1 MMTEPRIIIPDTIS
15 PAAFHRR
22 RANAQVETFGG
33 ETMGTTWS
41 AKIVAPPANV
51 QAEIEAVLA
60 NIIAQMS
67 HWEPTSQLSR
77 INAAAPGTW
86 HRIGPEFAQVM
97 KIALDIAERSGG
109 AFDPAMGVPVNLWGF
124 GPPGPRS
131 DWGAGLPSEA
141 EIEAARA
148 ASGYDAID
156 FDPLLLRLRLT
167 RPVRLDL
174 SGIAKGYAIDAVAA
188 RLRALGCLDFLVEIG
203 GELLGEG
210 IQPDGQPWWVDVE
223 TPPGV
228 EAAPLR
234 IALHGLAVATSGDY
248 RRSFVEGDTNYAHT
262 LDPRTARPVTNG
274 VASVTFLHR
283 NCAQADA
290 WASALTVLGPE
301 EGMAIAERE
310 ELAVHIVAR
319 GKEEGRE
326 LMSPASY
333 FHNELRHF

>member
-1 MMTEPRIIIPDTIS
+1 
-15 PAAFHRR
+15 
-22 RANAQVETFGG
+22 
-33 ETMGTTWS
+33 MGTTWS

-60 NIIAQMS
+60 TIIAQMS

-77 INAAAPGTW
+77 VNAAAPGTW

-97 KIALDIAERSGG
+97 QIALDIAERSGG
-109 AFDPAMGVPVNLWGF
+109 AFDPAMGVPVDLWGF
-124 GPPGPRS
+124 GPPGPRV
-131 DWGAGLPSEA
+131 GLPTEA

-174 SGIAKGYAIDAVAA
+174 SGIAKGYAVDAVAA

-248 RRSFVEGDTNYAHT
+248 RRSFVAEGTTYAHT
-262 LDPRTARPVTNG
+262 IDPRTARPATSG
-274 VASVTFLHR
+274 VASVTVLHR
-283 NCAQADA
+283 SCAQADA
-290 WASALTVLGPE
+290 WASALMVASPHERMVL
-301 EGMAIAERE
+301 AERE
-310 ELAVHIVAR
+310 GLEAHI
-319 GKEEGRE
+319 
-326 LMSPASY
+326 L
-333 FHNELRHF
+333 LRSF

>member
-1 MMTEPRIIIPDTIS
+1 M
-15 PAAFHRR
+15 
-22 RANAQVETFGG
+22 ETFGG

-41 AKIVAPPANV
+41 AKIVAPPPGV
-51 QAEIEAVLA
+51 QAAIEAVLA

-77 INAAAPGTW
+77 INNAAPGTW

-97 KIALDIAERSGG
+97 AIALDIAQRSGG
-109 AFDPAMGVPVNLWGF
+109 AFDPAMGVAVDLWGF
-124 GPPGPRS
+124 GPPGPRI
-131 DWGAGLPSEA
+131 GLPTEA

-148 ASGYDAID
+148 LCGYDAID

-174 SGIAKGYAIDAVAA
+174 SGIAKGYAVDAVAA

-228 EAAPLR
+228 DAAPLR
-234 IALHGLAVATSGDY
+234 IALHGMAVATSGDY
-248 RRSFVEGDTNYAHT
+248 RRNFTVHDTIYAHT
-262 LDPRTARPVTNG
+262 LDPRTGRPVTDG
-274 VASVTFLHR
+274 AASVTVLR
-283 NCAQADA
+283 GSCAQADA
-290 WASALTVLGPE
+290 WASALTALEPDE
-301 EGMAIAERE
+301 SMALKAHERI
-310 ELAVHIVAR
+310 IVR
-319 GKEEGRE
+319 SLMRHRE
-326 LMSPASY
+326 
-333 FHNELRHF
+333 